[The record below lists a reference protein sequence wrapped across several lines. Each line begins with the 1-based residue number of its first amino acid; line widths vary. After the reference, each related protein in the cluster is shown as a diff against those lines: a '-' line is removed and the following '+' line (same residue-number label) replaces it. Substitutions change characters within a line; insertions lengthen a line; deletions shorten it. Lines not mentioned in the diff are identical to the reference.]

1 MGIRSLNQLAALR
14 TMILRLRREW
24 LHRIHGIDLDP
35 GSSISLSGRL
45 RSGGPGSIVIGPET
59 LIAFKTFISSVDI
72 ESGEVR
78 PVRIG
83 RRCFI
88 GGGATIL
95 PGVHIGDES
104 VIGAGAVVME
114 DVPPRSI
121 VAGNPARVIRR
132 DIKVGRFGRMEG
144 ADDNSRRLWR

>member
-14 TMILRLRREW
+14 RFTLRVRRNW
-24 LHRIHGIDLDP
+24 LYHVRGIYLDSS
-35 GSSISLSGRL
+35 SSISLSGRT
-45 RSGGPGSIVIGPET
+45 RSGRPGSIVIGPET
-59 LIAFKTFISSVDI
+59 LVAFKTFISSVDI

-78 PVRIG
+78 PVVIG

-95 PGVHIGDES
+95 PGVRIGDES
-104 VIGAGAVVME
+104 VIGAGAVVMD

-121 VAGNPARVIRR
+121 AAGNPARVIRS

-144 ADDNSRRLWR
+144 ADDNSRRLWH

>member
-14 TMILRLRREW
+14 SFILRVRRNW
-24 LHRIHGIDLDP
+24 LYHVRGIYLDSS
-35 GSSISLSGRL
+35 SSISLSGRT
-45 RSGGPGSIVIGPET
+45 RSGRPGSIVIGPET
-59 LIAFKTFISSVDI
+59 LVAFKTFISSVDI

-78 PVRIG
+78 PVVIG

-95 PGVHIGDES
+95 PGVRIGDES
-104 VIGAGAVVME
+104 VIGAGAVVMD

-121 VAGNPARVIRR
+121 AAGNPARVIRS
-132 DIKVGRFGRMEG
+132 DIQVGRFGRMEG